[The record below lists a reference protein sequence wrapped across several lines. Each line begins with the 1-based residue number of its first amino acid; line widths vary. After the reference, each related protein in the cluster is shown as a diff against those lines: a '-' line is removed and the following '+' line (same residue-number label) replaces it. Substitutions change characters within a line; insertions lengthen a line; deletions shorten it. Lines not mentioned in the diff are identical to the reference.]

1 MLSEDIS
8 NSEVIYNVLLVL
20 SAILMD
26 NTGKAISLF
35 QDSISV
41 FSVCRCICSCFR
53 VKKLMKDGKESLV
66 CRVESMTFCS
76 HGQCVLGVK

>member
-8 NSEVIYNVLLVL
+8 NSEVIYSVLLVL

-35 QDSISV
+35 
-41 FSVCRCICSCFR
+41 
-53 VKKLMKDGKESLV
+53 
-66 CRVESMTFCS
+66 
-76 HGQCVLGVK
+76 